1 MRTLHGSENA
11 TPRRSDQNVMNL
23 FIDRNT
29 KTNNKLSLFQNN
41 IHNIKQEHRWH
52 SSM

>member
-11 TPRRSDQNVMNL
+11 TPSDQNVMNL
-23 FIDRNT
+23 FIHRKT

-41 IHNIKQEHRWH
+41 IHNIKQEHRCH